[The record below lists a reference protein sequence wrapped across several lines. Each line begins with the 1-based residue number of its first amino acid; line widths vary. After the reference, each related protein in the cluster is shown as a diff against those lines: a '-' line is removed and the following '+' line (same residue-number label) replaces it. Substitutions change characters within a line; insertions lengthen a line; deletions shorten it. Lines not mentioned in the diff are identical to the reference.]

1 GEGAAAQPG
10 GVDAPTTASP
20 GGTQLLS
27 DYREMLARRQS
38 QVQTQTWGD
47 GSSSSAAADATVLD
61 RSIRGHDSEQ
71 AWPQASALV
80 TTTAEAQSPAPAEAP
95 SVLSSHMAVPVGP
108 GPAAPYPPLVD
119 DAAHLMPVK
128 PTLLHVSP
136 AHSCPQDH
144 NVSRL
149 PPTQNLP
156 LASPSL
162 EVSEAS
168 VSTLDA
174 SDSLR

>member
-1 GEGAAAQPG
+1 
-10 GVDAPTTASP
+10 
-20 GGTQLLS
+20 
-27 DYREMLARRQS
+27 
-38 QVQTQTWGD
+38 
-47 GSSSSAAADATVLD
+47 
-61 RSIRGHDSEQ
+61 
-71 AWPQASALV
+71 
-80 TTTAEAQSPAPAEAP
+80 
-95 SVLSSHMAVPVGP
+95 VPVGP

-174 SDSLR
+174 SDSLRNFVASIPPSPPDPLHEDSHAGPGEGPAPR